1 MSKVIVAGRGGCGKS
16 TVVTLLAKVLGER
29 GRVLVVD
36 TDESNLGL
44 GNMLGIEQKSMSLM
58 NCLGGKSVVR
68 EKLLA
73 SMKDDGEKMNLFA
86 DDLNLDNL
94 PNECHDKNENIS
106 YLRIGK
112 IERSME
118 GCACPMG
125 SVARSFLKELDVDD
139 DEWVIVD
146 TEAGVEHFGRGLL
159 EGADVI
165 LMVVDP
171 THESVLLA
179 ERAKKLAE
187 EVNKKYMVVL
197 NKVDETTRG
206 FLEKGLTEKGIEVSG
221 ALSNSQEILE
231 ANLYGNQLLV
241 DDVKKEVESLIEKI
255 KS

>member
-16 TVVTLLAKVLGER
+16 TVATLLAKVLGEK

-73 SMKDDGEKMNLFA
+73 SMKDEGEKMNLFA

-94 PNECHDKNENIS
+94 PKECYDRNENIS

-125 SVARSFLKELDVDD
+125 SVARSFLKELDVSD

-171 THESVLLA
+171 THESILLA
-179 ERAKKLAE
+179 ERAKKLAR
-187 EVNKKYMVVL
+187 EVNKRYLVVL
-197 NKVDETTRG
+197 NKVDENSRV
-206 FLEKGLTEKGIEVSG
+206 FLEKGLAEKGIEVIG
-221 ALSNSQEILE
+221 ALGNSPDILK
-231 ANLYGNQLLV
+231 ANLYGKQLLV
-241 DDVKKEVESLIEKI
+241 DNVKEEIEGLIDKI
-255 KS
+255 K